1 MVTKRLE
8 GKTAL
13 ITGAGSG
20 IGRAISEAFVR
31 EGARIAVADINTE
44 SAQETVLKL
53 SSESIMVPMDV
64 ASKTSVQKGVENA
77 ITHFGQIDILVN
89 NAGCLLFST
98 FEDCSEETWDQTVD
112 VNLKGTFLCT
122 QAILPHMKE
131 RGAGVI
137 INLSSLA
144 AKTGGLVSGPAYAA
158 SKAGISAL
166 TLGTARAM
174 APHGIRAVA
183 IAPGV
188 IETPMTA
195 NSDHESVKAEIPLG
209 QIGQPEDVAHCALF
223 LASDEARHITGEII
237 DVNGGL
243 FMD

>member
-1 MVTKRLE
+1 
-8 GKTAL
+8 
-13 ITGAGSG
+13 
-20 IGRAISEAFVR
+20 
-31 EGARIAVADINTE
+31 
-44 SAQETVLKL
+44 
-53 SSESIMVPMDV
+53 
-64 ASKTSVQKGVENA
+64 
-77 ITHFGQIDILVN
+77 
-89 NAGCLLFST
+89 
-98 FEDCSEETWDQTVD
+98 
-112 VNLKGTFLCT
+112 
-122 QAILPHMKE
+122 
-131 RGAGVI
+131 
-137 INLSSLA
+137 
-144 AKTGGLVSGPAYAA
+144 
-158 SKAGISAL
+158 
-166 TLGTARAM
+166 M